1 MKKYLILLLSLL
13 ALNAKAQS
21 YESLNKQGIDAF
33 SAGDYQT
40 AYEYFKKAYQGY
52 PNNPEAL
59 LNYGY
64 LQAFFGET
72 DKGIENIN
80 RAILGAPD
88 SVNWLIN
95 RAQVLSYAGDFEGS
109 NRDYLNFANRSENP
123 EQVFVPIASNYNNLR
138 DNDKALEYLQK
149 FEDASSELTSD
160 FYYTKA
166 SALLGK
172 RDYLLVIQ
180 AATMAINGNPE
191 LIDAYFIRGF
201 SLFQSGKY
209 EPAIRDF
216 DEYLKSD
223 PESSFIWMLRGES
236 KEKLDDLSGA
246 LADFQKSIELNS
258 QNATVYLKRSEV
270 YRKQGELEKALSD
283 LNLSDKIEPNNE
295 EVISTKAS
303 LLADMGKY
311 SESITEYSKA
321 IQLAP
326 KNAANY
332 YSRSLAY
339 LKVDRYQEALSDA
352 KKSLELAP
360 GNNNGYLNGAT
371 ALFNLN
377 QFSDALSFI
386 SEGISKNPNDGM
398 MYYLRSA
405 IHKELGNDAEA
416 ASDDAKAKELLTQ

>member
-1 MKKYLILLLSLL
+1 MKNYIIILLFLFAFS
-13 ALNAKAQS
+13 AKAQS
-21 YESLNKQGIDAF
+21 YESLRDQGTEAF
-33 SAGDYQT
+33 LAGDYQT
-40 AYEYFKKAYQGY
+40 AYDFFQKAAQGY
-52 PNNPEAL
+52 PTNPEAL
-59 LNYGY
+59 VNYGY
-64 LQAFFGET
+64 LQAMFGEIEV
-72 DKGIENIN
+72 GIENLN
-80 RAILGAPD
+80 KAILGAPD
-88 SVNWLIN
+88 SVNWLIS
-95 RAQVLSYAGDFEGS
+95 RAQVLSYSGDFEGS
-109 NRDYLNFANRSENP
+109 NRDYLNFTKRSENP
-123 EQVFVPIASNYNNLR
+123 EQVFIPIAANYNNLG

-149 FEDASSELTSD
+149 FEDTSSELTPE

-166 SALLGK
+166 SAHLGK

-191 LIDAYFIRGF
+191 LIDSYFIRGF

-223 PESSFIWMLRGES
+223 PESSLIWMLRGES

-283 LNLSDKIEPNNE
+283 LNLSDKIQPNNRD
-295 EVISTKAS
+295 VISSKAS

-311 SESITEYSKA
+311 SESIAEYSKA

-377 QFSDALSFI
+377 QFSDALAFI

-405 IHKELGNDAEA
+405 IHKELGNEEQA
-416 ASDDAKAKELLTQ
+416 ASDDAKAKELLTN